1 MKGLRFFNVFV
12 LALVLVF
19 ATSCEKK
26 KPASKL
32 LNEKLAA
39 NNFFELVEK
48 VSKDTLIPFEEI
60 DFFTTGI
67 ARYNN
72 FIDSLYGKTVK
83 EIIDNEKTLRRKQ
96 SSINLITNSIQCFSR
111 FRYDGW
117 KPVEIEGTK
126 YNIFTYTVSNISKI
140 DIRKIS
146 GYLQFLTSANQLIR
160 AYRINVEQTIK
171 AGQYTQFQSTF
182 KNEENNQNEA
192 FLVKALTENP
202 QTIFVSWRPTYIE
215 LDNGQKID
223 LEQK

>member
-1 MKGLRFFNVFV
+1 MKGFRFFGVFV
-12 LALVLVF
+12 LALILVF
-19 ATSCEKK
+19 AMSCEKK
-26 KPASKL
+26 KPSSQL
-32 LNEKLAA
+32 LNEKLSAK
-39 NNFFELVEK
+39 NFFELVDK
-48 VSKDTLIPFEEI
+48 VSKDTLLSFEEI
-60 DFFTTGI
+60 DFLTTGI

-83 EIIDNEKTLRRKQ
+83 EIIDNEKDFRRRQ
-96 SSINLITNSIQCFSR
+96 SSINLVTNSVQCFSR

-117 KPVEIEGTK
+117 KPVEIEGSK
-126 YNIFTYTVSNISKI
+126 FNIFTYTVSNISKN
-140 DIRKIS
+140 DIKKIN
-146 GYLQFLTSANQLIR
+146 GYLQFLTSTNQLIR
-160 AYRINVEQTIK
+160 AYRINVDQTIK

-182 KNEENNQNEA
+182 KTDENNRNEA

>member
-1 MKGLRFFNVFV
+1 MKNFRFFG
-12 LALVLVF
+12 LLILSLTLVF

-26 KPASKL
+26 KPTSKL
-32 LNEKLAA
+32 LDEKITSK
-39 NNFFELVEK
+39 NFLELVDK
-48 VSKDTLIPFEEI
+48 VRNDSLFSYEEL
-60 DFFTTGI
+60 DFFATGI
-67 ARYNN
+67 ARYSN

-83 EIIDNEKTLRRKQ
+83 EVIESEQNLRIKQ
-96 SSINLITNSIQCFSR
+96 SSINLSSNAIQCFSR

-117 KPVEIEGTK
+117 KPVEVDGSK
-126 YNIFTYTVSNISKI
+126 FNIFTYTVSNISKN
-140 DIRKIS
+140 DIKRIN

-202 QTIFVSWRPTYIE
+202 RNVFVSWRPIYLE